1 MRTKLLTAST
11 IALVF
16 LSGGIVGYA
25 AAAGEGAAEPAP
37 RARRSYVFEQF
48 ERTPEQQAQI
58 DSILQARRQG
68 IAQLNAELREVRHR
82 VQAASDSISR
92 ATGEAISLVF
102 PPDIST
108 EYRERLEERRA
119 ELRARE
125 QAERDSRGG
134 DRR

>member
-1 MRTKLLTAST
+1 
-11 IALVF
+11 
-16 LSGGIVGYA
+16 
-25 AAAGEGAAEPAP
+25 
-37 RARRSYVFEQF
+37 
-48 ERTPEQQAQI
+48 
-58 DSILQARRQG
+58 
-68 IAQLNAELREVRHR
+68 